1 MAMMLGNIK
10 TALVGYRILWMVVTF
25 QSPRKARERNVSFG
39 RLASITFLKAQL
51 GSLLMWILH
60 ICVLPVECTK
70 RSFHARLSF
79 KRPLKFAFAAAAA
92 AKTWRIVGNWL
103 NSYHAW
109 GSLGL
114 MLMANWIET
123 FLMLYVLPCLLRS
136 KDEKS
141 PATTKLALPE
151 EETELNDAWN
161 VPILFMTHVEGEG

>member
-1 MAMMLGNIK
+1 MRNAFVISWWPWCWEISKLLWFATTFSVAEKSRRKECFLWKIGLNNFFKSTTGFIVNVNPPHLRVACWVHE
-10 TALVGYRILWMVVTF
+10 TIISCALIV
-25 QSPRKARERNVSFG
+25 Q
-39 RLASITFLKAQL
+39 
-51 GSLLMWILH
+51 
-60 ICVLPVECTK
+60 
-70 RSFHARLSF
+70 
-79 KRPLKFAFAAAAA
+79 AA

>member
-1 MAMMLGNIK
+1 MDGGDFSVAEK
-10 TALVGYRILWMVVTF
+10 SRRKECFLWKIGLNNF
-25 QSPRKARERNVSFG
+25 F
-39 RLASITFLKAQL
+39 KAQL

-79 KRPLKFAFAAAAA
+79 KRPLKFAFAAAA